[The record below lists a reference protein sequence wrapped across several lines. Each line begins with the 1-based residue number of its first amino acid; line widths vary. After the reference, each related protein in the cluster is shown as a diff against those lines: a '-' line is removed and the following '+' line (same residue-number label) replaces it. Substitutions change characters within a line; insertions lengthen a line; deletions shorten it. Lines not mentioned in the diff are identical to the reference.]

1 MRNSRAVTIS
11 TIFFFMF
18 FVLIG
23 TNPGLFPETE
33 KDEAAISKLLTDA
46 EDNYQNGKFKE
57 AIGLYEQIILKLN
70 ERKELVKT
78 KQKLFRTMI
87 SLSLTYFTI
96 QETGKSK
103 LQLEKLIKISPNQ
116 EIDEEI
122 FPPQFIKM
130 FRDVQ
135 TEWLGGLNITSNP
148 SDAAVSINNKS
159 MGNTPLKVKKFTKG
173 EHIMTIAKKGY
184 NISTKKIN
192 VNPNTTNTIAVV
204 LEKSGEKK
212 VIEKKGVK
220 KDKKKK
226 SSPIL
231 LIGGAIAIG
240 VILLLVLKKKDT
252 PQEPQI
258 LSKRF
263 TNDVPEPIRSLVPS
277 YSLIEVNGITGPV
290 REVQFL
296 ITVGHPR
303 IEDLS
308 VALVG
313 TDNRTIYNV
322 WNKGPHED
330 DGKDFKG
337 STEIFN
343 SNDPNGIWK
352 VTVTNSGER
361 IPGEIVRW
369 ELKIYYEQ

>member
-1 MRNSRAVTIS
+1 MRDSRAATIL
-11 TIFFFMF
+11 TIFFFIF
-18 FVLIG
+18 FILIG

-57 AIGLYEQIILKLN
+57 AIELYEQIISKLN

-87 SLSLTYFTI
+87 SLALTYFTI

-103 LQLEKLIKISPNQ
+103 LQLKKLIKINPNQ
-116 EIDEEI
+116 ELDKEI
-122 FPPQFIKM
+122 YPPQFVKI
-130 FRDVQ
+130 F
-135 TEWLGGLNITSNP
+135 TEIQKNYLGALNITSTP
-148 SDAAVSINNKS
+148 SDAAVSIDNKS
-159 MGNTPLKVKKFTKG
+159 VGNTPLKVEKFTRG
-173 EHIMTIAKKGY
+173 EFVVTISKKGY
-184 NISTKKIN
+184 KISTRKIV
-192 VNPNTTNTIAVV
+192 VNPDTTNTFAFV
-204 LEKSGEKK
+204 LEKSGGKK
-212 VIEKKGVK
+212 VIEKKGIK
-220 KDKKKK
+220 KEKKKT
-226 SSPIL
+226 SPVL
-231 LIGGAIAIG
+231 LIGGVVAIAA
-240 VILLLVLKKKDT
+240 ILLLVLKKKDT

-263 TNDVPEPIRSLVPS
+263 TNDVPELIRSLVPS

-308 VALVG
+308 IALVG